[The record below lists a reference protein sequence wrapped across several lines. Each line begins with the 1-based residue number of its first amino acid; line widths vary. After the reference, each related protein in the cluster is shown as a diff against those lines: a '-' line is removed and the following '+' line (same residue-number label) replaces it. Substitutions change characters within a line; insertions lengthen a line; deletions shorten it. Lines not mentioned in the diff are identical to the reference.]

1 MSVRKQVREVF
12 ERYPLKKALAVVV
25 AWAFTSKSER
35 RKHLRRFLTDD
46 EIHTL
51 MEEGLLDE
59 NLRQH
64 DIVKE
69 SRKLDRRAVELYE
82 YFKEKYRE
90 HLGMEYITNR
100 KPEHEVQRLA
110 MVVWQLDSPDPAE
123 EIKNAI
129 DEYFLDK
136 NAFLKQNGYPLHLF
150 LSRLNKYLQGRET
163 APAFFEEVED
173 EE

>member
-12 ERYPLKKALAVVV
+12 EKYPMKKALAVVIS
-25 AWAFTSKSER
+25 WAFTSKSER
-35 RKHLRRFLTDD
+35 RKHLRRFLTDG
-46 EIHTL
+46 EINAL

-100 KPEHEVQRLA
+100 KPEHEIQRLA
-110 MVVWQLDSPDPAE
+110 MVIWQMDDPDPVE
-123 EIKNAI
+123 RVKEAI
-129 DEYFLDK
+129 DMFFLD
-136 NAFLKQNGYPLHLF
+136 NDRFLKSNAYQLSLF
-150 LSRLNKYLQGRET
+150 ISRLNKYIQGSET
-163 APAFFEEVED
+163 APAVFEEED
-173 EE
+173 YE

>member
-12 ERYPLKKALAVVV
+12 EKYPLKKALAVVIS
-25 AWAFTSKSER
+25 WAFTSKSER

-69 SRKLDRRAVELYE
+69 NRKLDRRAVELYE

-100 KPEHEVQRLA
+100 KPEHEIRRLA
-110 MVVWQLDSPDPAE
+110 MVIWQMDDPDPLE
-123 EIKNAI
+123 RVKEAI
-129 DEYFLDK
+129 DIFFLD
-136 NAFLKQNGYPLHLF
+136 NDRFLKSNAYQLSLF
-150 LSRLNKYLQGRET
+150 ISRLNKYIQGSET
-163 APAFFEEVED
+163 APAVFEEED
-173 EE
+173 YE